1 MKNKNIVIT
10 GTTDGIGYA
19 LASQLIKQKTNLICI
34 NRSSEKADKFH
45 EELDTS
51 NVKFLDLITDLALL
65 DEAKCIEMVNEIVK
79 DFNEIHGIVLN
90 ASILGSM
97 KPIKDFDE
105 GEWRKVFEINIHA
118 NFLLIKYLMP
128 LLSSKSKAKII
139 LLSSGVADIGRAYW
153 GAYSVSKF
161 ALKGLAEILAD
172 ECSTESNL
180 QIVSFNPGATNTKMR
195 TQAYPS
201 EDPTSIASPDEA
213 ASYLVRILSEDFESP
228 KVHLSKSDLK
238 I

>member
-1 MKNKNIVIT
+1 MKDKNIVIT
-10 GTTDGIGYA
+10 GSTDGIGYA

-34 NRSSEKADKFH
+34 NRSSEKVDKFH
-45 EELDTS
+45 EEIDAS
-51 NVKFLDLITDLALL
+51 NVKFLDLVTDLALL

-97 KPIKDFDE
+97 KPIKDVDE
-105 GEWRKVFEINIHA
+105 GEWRKVFEVNIHA
-118 NFLLIKYLMP
+118 NFLLIKHLMP

-153 GAYSVSKF
+153 GAYSASKF

-172 ECSTESNL
+172 ECSTERNI

-201 EDPTSIASPDEA
+201 EDPSSIASPDET
-213 ASYLVRILSEDFESP
+213 ASYLVQILSEDFEAP
-228 KVHLSKSDLK
+228 KIHLSKSDLK

>member
-10 GTTDGIGYA
+10 GTTDGIGSA
-19 LASQLIKQKTNLICI
+19 LASQLIIQKTNLICI

-45 EELDTS
+45 EKLDTS

-65 DEAKCIEMVNEIVK
+65 DEGKCKEMVNEIFK

-97 KPIKDFDE
+97 KPIQDIDE

-118 NFLLIKYLMP
+118 NFLLIKHLMP
-128 LLSSKSKAKII
+128 LLSSESKTKII

-153 GAYSVSKF
+153 GAYSASKF

-180 QIVSFNPGATNTKMR
+180 QIFSFNPGATNTKMR

-201 EDPTSIASPDEA
+201 EDPTSIASPDET
-213 ASYLVRILSEDFESP
+213 ASYLVHILSEDFESP
-228 KVHLSKSDLK
+228 KIHLSKSDLK

>member
-1 MKNKNIVIT
+1 MKDKNIVIT
-10 GTTDGIGYA
+10 GSTDGIGYA

-34 NRSSEKADKFH
+34 NRSSEKVDKFH
-45 EELDTS
+45 EEIDAS
-51 NVKFLDLITDLALL
+51 NVKFLDLVTDLALL

-79 DFNEIHGIVLN
+79 DFHEIHGIVLN

-97 KPIKDFDE
+97 KPIKDVDE
-105 GEWRKVFEINIHA
+105 GEWRKVFEVNIHA
-118 NFLLIKYLMP
+118 NFLLIKHLMP

-153 GAYSVSKF
+153 GAYSASKF

-172 ECSTESNL
+172 ECSTERNI

-201 EDPTSIASPDEA
+201 EDPSSIASPDET
-213 ASYLVRILSEDFESP
+213 ASYLVQILSEDFESL
-228 KVHLSKSDLK
+228 KIHLSKSDLK

>member
-1 MKNKNIVIT
+1 MKDKNIVIT
-10 GTTDGIGYA
+10 GSTDGIGYA

-34 NRSSEKADKFH
+34 NRRSEKADKFH
-45 EELDTS
+45 EELDAS
-51 NVKFLDLITDLALL
+51 NVKFLDLIADLALL
-65 DEAKCIEMVNEIVK
+65 DEAKCIEMVNEILK

-97 KPIKDFDE
+97 KPIKDVDE
-105 GEWRKVFEINIHA
+105 GEWRKVFEVNIHA

-153 GAYSVSKF
+153 GAYSASKF

-172 ECSTESNL
+172 ECSTERL
-180 QIVSFNPGATNTKMR
+180 IQIVSFNPGATNTKMR

-201 EDPTSIASPDEA
+201 EDPSSIASPDET
-213 ASYLVRILSEDFESP
+213 ASYLVQILSEDFEAP
-228 KVHLSKSDLK
+228 KIHLSKSDLK

>member
-1 MKNKNIVIT
+1 
-10 GTTDGIGYA
+10 
-19 LASQLIKQKTNLICI
+19 
-34 NRSSEKADKFH
+34 
-45 EELDTS
+45 
-51 NVKFLDLITDLALL
+51 
-65 DEAKCIEMVNEIVK
+65 MVNEIVK

-97 KPIKDFDE
+97 KPIKDIDE

-153 GAYSVSKF
+153 GAYSASKF

-172 ECSTESNL
+172 ECTQSNM
-180 QIVSFNPGATNTKMR
+180 QIISFNPGATNTKMR

-201 EDPTSIASPDEA
+201 EDPTSIASPDET
-213 ASYLVRILSEDFESP
+213 ASYLVHILNENFESP
-228 KVHLSKSDLK
+228 KIHLSKSDLK